1 MGLITLDLHAPAAAI
16 AALPAPEVLVEVLLG
31 QREACRHTVYDGG
44 KRLTVRFTCCKK
56 AKCHTGR
63 YYLGAMGVKA
73 KPAPPCPVTID
84 GVTKTTS
91 SRPASLFSFCLKSQ
105 PRMGI
110 SPKTGTLR

>member
-31 QREACRHTVYDGG
+31 QSKAGGHTVYDGSEG
-44 KRLTVRFTCCKK
+44 LAVGFAGCEE

-73 KPAPPCPVTID
+73 MPAPPCPVTID

-91 SRPASLFSFCLKSQ
+91 SRPSSLFSFCLKSQ
-105 PRMGI
+105 PKMGI